1 MKSLTLKPPFLS
13 FPVLILCYIN
23 VNYNPKIMNRTD
35 LRLVQYAVTRKVK
48 SKKSKKSTS
57 KKVKSI
63 GYFHIWGA
71 NADKKGSEKFYAL
84 IEDANT
90 GALVEVAHKDV
101 RFLTEDEIEMI
112 YNQAEEAIIAEEEIT
127 EGPAEEA
134 KAE

>member
-1 MKSLTLKPPFLS
+1 
-13 FPVLILCYIN
+13 
-23 VNYNPKIMNRTD
+23 MNRTD
-35 LRLVQYAVTRKVK
+35 LRLVQYSVTQKVK

-57 KKVKSI
+57 KKVKAI

-71 NADKKGSEKFYAL
+71 NADKKGNEKFYAL

-90 GALVEVAHKDV
+90 GSLVEVAHKDV
-101 RFLTEDEIEMI
+101 RFLTEDEVEML
-112 YNQAEEAIIAEEEIT
+112 YNQTEEILLKEEAVA

>member
-1 MKSLTLKPPFLS
+1 
-13 FPVLILCYIN
+13 
-23 VNYNPKIMNRTD
+23 MNRTD
-35 LRLVQYAVTRKVK
+35 LRLVQYAVTTKVK

-71 NADKKGSEKFYAL
+71 NADKKGNEKFYAL

-90 GALVEVAHKDV
+90 GTLVEAAHKDV
-101 RFLTEDEIEMI
+101 RFLTDNEVEML
-112 YNQAEEAIIAEEEIT
+112 YNQTEEVLLAEET
-127 EGPAEEA
+127 VEGPAEEA

>member
-1 MKSLTLKPPFLS
+1 
-13 FPVLILCYIN
+13 
-23 VNYNPKIMNRTD
+23 MNRTD
-35 LRLVQYAVTRKVK
+35 LRLVQYSVTQKVK

-57 KKVKSI
+57 KKVKAI

-71 NADKKGSEKFYAL
+71 NADKKGNEKFYAL

-90 GALVEVAHKDV
+90 GSLVEVAHKDV
-101 RFLTEDEIEMI
+101 RFLTEDEVEML
-112 YNQAEEAIIAEEEIT
+112 YNQTEEILLKEEVVA

>member
-1 MKSLTLKPPFLS
+1 
-13 FPVLILCYIN
+13 
-23 VNYNPKIMNRTD
+23 MNRTD
-35 LRLVQYAVTRKVK
+35 LRLVQYSVTTKVK

-71 NADKKGSEKFYAL
+71 NADKKGNEKFYAL

-90 GALVEVAHKDV
+90 GNLVEAAHKDV
-101 RFLTEDEIEMI
+101 RFLTDNEVEML
-112 YNQAEEAIIAEEEIT
+112 YNQTEEALLTEEIT

>member
-1 MKSLTLKPPFLS
+1 
-13 FPVLILCYIN
+13 
-23 VNYNPKIMNRTD
+23 MNRTD
-35 LRLVQYAVTRKVK
+35 LRLVQYSVTQKVK

-57 KKVKSI
+57 KKVKAI

-71 NADKKGSEKFYAL
+71 NADKKGNEKFYAL

-90 GALVEVAHKDV
+90 GSLVEVTHKDV
-101 RFLTEDEIEMI
+101 RFLTEDEVEML
-112 YNQAEEAIIAEEEIT
+112 YNQTEEILLKEEVVA